1 MAVKLNLNKIP
12 LNILLSISG
21 TFLIFCCSIIILG
34 FSGFSFGDFF
44 LELEIIL
51 FNFLGITGSIYMLSA
66 VSRFLLKK
74 LVKIETFTIYAW
86 LTNIIGLAL
95 LVRLI
100 LSPINLD

>member
-1 MAVKLNLNKIP
+1 
-12 LNILLSISG
+12 
-21 TFLIFCCSIIILG
+21 
-34 FSGFSFGDFF
+34 
-44 LELEIIL
+44 
-51 FNFLGITGSIYMLSA
+51 MLSA

-74 LVKIETFTIYAW
+74 LVKIETFTVYAW

>member
-21 TFLIFCCSIIILG
+21 TFLIFCCFYII
-34 FSGFSFGDFF
+34 FPFSFGEFF
-44 LELEIIL
+44 GEFGFIL

-74 LVKIETFTIYAW
+74 LVRIETFTVYAW

>member
-34 FSGFSFGDFF
+34 FSGMSFGDFF
-44 LELEIIL
+44 LELEVIL
-51 FNFLGITGSIYMLSA
+51 FNFLGLTGSIYMLSA